1 MLFTCGIGCTNP
13 LHQHRRQA
21 AALAAASSK
30 KSTAAVRPKA
40 TKATKTAGPRSLA
53 IDVHCHY
60 FNPGV
65 AAKAAVIDP
74 LQKEF
79 GHIFANDLTREVNFK
94 QMRDRGPK
102 LTDIPTRIKDM
113 DKMGVDLQVVSPAP
127 FQYYYFAE
135 PSFGLELAQ
144 GVNDGIAKI
153 VAENPT
159 RLMGMGTVPLQD
171 STLAIKELERA
182 VKVLG
187 FKGIE
192 IGTNVNGKDLTD
204 PSLNLDAFFAKVQEL
219 GAVLFMHPNGFSHAQ
234 RLTDH
239 YLNNIIG
246 NPLETTVAV
255 SHLIFDGVMQRYP
268 RLKIILAHAG
278 GYIAH
283 YWARMDHGHKRPD
296 VRSVITTKPSK
307 YLEKFYFDTITFD
320 PHMLQSLIN
329 RFGADHVLLGTD
341 YPYDMGETDPL
352 GLISAVPKLSK
363 ADKQLIVGGNAQ
375 KLFKISA

>member
-1 MLFTCGIGCTNP
+1 MLFTCSIGCNNP
-13 LHQHRRQA
+13 LHRHRRA
-21 AALAAASSK
+21 SMALAT
-30 KSTAAVRPKA
+30 KSGAKAGATARPK
-40 TKATKTAGPRSLA
+40 TAKSKGSGSPV
-53 IDVHCHY
+53 IDIHCHY
-60 FNPGV
+60 FNPAV

-74 LQKEF
+74 AQKEF
-79 GHIFANDLTREVNFK
+79 TNIFSNDFTRDVNVK
-94 QMRDRGPK
+94 QMRERGPM
-102 LTDIPTRIKDM
+102 LSDIPTRLKEM
-113 DKMGVDLQVVSPAP
+113 DKMGVDLQVVAPAP

-135 PSFGLELAQ
+135 PDFGLELAKS
-144 GVNDGIAKI
+144 VNDGIAKI
-153 VAENPT
+153 VADHPK
-159 RLMGMGTVPLQD
+159 RLMGMGTVPLQN
-171 STLAIKELERA
+171 SEFAVKELERA

-204 PSLNLDAFFAKVQEL
+204 PSLKLDAFFAKVQEL
-219 GAVLFMHPNGFSHAQ
+219 GVVLFMHPNGFSHGQ

-255 SHLIFDGVMQRYP
+255 SHLIFDGVMKRYP

-278 GYIAH
+278 GYLAH

-320 PHMLQSLIN
+320 PHMLQSLIR
-329 RFGADHVLLGTD
+329 RFGADHVMLGTD
-341 YPYDMGETDPL
+341 YPYDMAEFDPL
-352 GLISAVPKLSK
+352 GLISAVPKLSQ
-363 ADKQLIVGGNAQ
+363 ADKKLITGGNAQ
-375 KLFKISA
+375 KLFKIKL